1 MVLSDQTIRRLAE
14 DGMIRGFHEEGLQPA
29 SYDMRLF
36 PTILVSPTR
45 YESGHMVEL
54 TQETDNMYALD
65 TGRFVGVLTEE
76 SLSMPLDVSARFGL
90 RSEFTRRG
98 LVAFGGIQV
107 DPGFKGRLAI
117 SLFNAGPEPI
127 EMHAGR
133 RMFTVEF
140 QRLDAPAAAS
150 YAGEFQGLEGFSE
163 AQRDFILNAQTASL
177 AEITALPGQ
186 VAGLERR
193 LARFEAERATETV
206 AELAAR
212 QGVRPTK
219 DLSELA
225 GGWPE
230 DEDIN
235 EFREAVMRWRRQG

>member
-14 DGMIRGFHEEGLQPA
+14 DGVIRGFHEDGLQPA

-54 TQETDNMYALD
+54 TQEADNKYAVD

-90 RSEFTRRG
+90 RSEFTRCG

-127 EMHAGR
+127 EMHAGKTDVHR
-133 RMFTVEF
+133 RVPAVGRACCT
-140 QRLDAPAAAS
+140 AP
-150 YAGEFQGLEGFSE
+150 YAGDFQNLEEFSE
-163 AQRDFILNAQTASL
+163 AQRELHPKRADR
-177 AEITALPGQ
+177 EP
-186 VAGLERR
+186 RR
-193 LARFEAERATETV
+193 DTRP
-206 AELAAR
+206 
-212 QGVRPTK
+212 VR
-219 DLSELA
+219 A
-225 GGWPE
+225 GGRSRTPGRA
-230 DEDIN
+230 I
-235 EFREAVMRWRRQG
+235 RG

>member
-1 MVLSDQTIRRLAE
+1 MAQE
-14 DGMIRGFHEEGLQPA
+14 PDG
-29 SYDMRLF
+29 
-36 PTILVSPTR
+36 T
-45 YESGHMVEL
+45 
-54 TQETDNMYALD
+54 YALD

-127 EMHAGR
+127 EMHSGR

-140 QRLDAPAAAS
+140 QRLDAPAAAP
-150 YAGEFQGLEGFSE
+150 YTGDFQNLEEFSKV
-163 AQRDFILNAQTASL
+163 QRDFILNAQTASL

-186 VAGLERR
+186 LAGLERR
-193 LARFEAERATETV
+193 VARMEGGRGTETV
-206 AELAAR
+206 AELATR
-212 QGVRPTK
+212 QGVRPTR
-219 DLSELA
+219 DLSEVA

-230 DEDIN
+230 DEDID
-235 EFREAVMRWRRQG
+235 EFRAAVMRWRGQG